1 MSEALGTISGGA
13 TDEAVI
19 RSRLEEFN
27 AAWDR
32 GDADGFAALF
42 SEDADYITFDGSRWK
57 GRREIAESHRAFF
70 QGFLKGSRLVID
82 RQSIRLLAPDVALI
96 HTRGAVLLA
105 GQKVSA
111 KSRLSV
117 QTLVAV
123 KRPEGWR
130 FVAFQN
136 TRYRPFARSWPG
148 RFLKLFGLL
157 PPMPPDK

>member
-70 QGFLKGSRLVID
+70 GCRVTDRL
-82 RQSIRLLAPDVALI
+82 RAHA
-96 HTRGAVLLA
+96 RGN
-105 GQKVSA
+105 
-111 KSRLSV
+111 V
-117 QTLVAV
+117 Q
-123 KRPEGWR
+123 
-130 FVAFQN
+130 
-136 TRYRPFARSWPG
+136 
-148 RFLKLFGLL
+148 
-157 PPMPPDK
+157 